1 MSGRSRHDQS
11 SKPLK
16 RNLTASNFRLADKL
30 RAYYRRITLSKPFT
44 RFYDRSANH
53 LTLGQR
59 GEREAERFLLRDG
72 WITIDR
78 GYSDHFGEIDLIMV
92 DRDTLVFV
100 EVKTRGRDDGTSPAE
115 AVDEVKIQRLTK
127 TAQGYI
133 RRLGLE
139 TCRVRFD
146 VVAILWPNLD
156 DSSPQIKHYRAAF
169 EPAGKFQMF

>member
-1 MSGRSRHDQS
+1 MSGPDQHDQS
-11 SKPLK
+11 SNPLK
-16 RNLTASNFRLADKL
+16 RNLTAPSFQISENL
-30 RAYYRRITLSKPFT
+30 RKYYRRITLSKPFT

-59 GEREAERFLLRDG
+59 GEREAERFLLRNG
-72 WITIDR
+72 WITVDR
-78 GYSDHFGEIDLIMV
+78 GYSDHFGEVDLIMV
-92 DRDTLVFV
+92 NRDTLVFV

-115 AVDEVKIQRLTK
+115 AVDDLKIQRLTK

-139 TCRVRFD
+139 TCRLRFD
-146 VVAILWPNLD
+146 VVAVLWPNPTD
-156 DSSPQIKHYRAAF
+156 PPQIEHYHAAF

>member
-1 MSGRSRHDQS
+1 MNGLKPSNRRSS
-11 SKPLK
+11 STQP
-16 RNLTASNFRLADKL
+16 NLSKTIRKCFRRL
-30 RAYYRRITLSKPFT
+30 TLSKPLT
-44 RFYDRSANH
+44 RLYDRSAKNI
-53 LTLGQR
+53 TLGQR
-59 GEREAERFLLRDG
+59 GEREAERFLLREG

-78 GYSDHFGEIDLIMV
+78 GYSDHFGEIDLVMA

-115 AVDEVKIQRLTK
+115 AIDQVKIQRLTK

-139 TCRVRFD
+139 TCRTRFD
-146 VVAILWPNLD
+146 VVAILWTDTGN
-156 DSSPQIKHYRAAF
+156 SPQIRHFQAAF

>member
-1 MSGRSRHDQS
+1 MSRLSQRDQVSNHSR
-11 SKPLK
+11 
-16 RNLTASNFRLADKL
+16 RNLFASGFRLSDSL
-30 RAYYRRITLSKPFT
+30 RKYYRRITLSEPFT

-59 GEREAERFLLRDG
+59 GEREAERFLLREG

-78 GYSDHFGEIDLIMV
+78 GYADHFGEIDLVMV
-92 DRDTLVFV
+92 DADTLVFV
-100 EVKTRGRDDGTSPAE
+100 EVKTRGSDDGTSPAE
-115 AVDEVKIQRLTK
+115 AVDELKIQRLTK

-146 VVAILWPNLD
+146 VVAILWPD
-156 DSSPQIKHYRAAF
+156 RKDSPQIEHYQAAF

>member
-1 MSGRSRHDQS
+1 MSGHSRRDQS
-11 SKPLK
+11 SNQLE
-16 RNLTASNFRLADKL
+16 RNLAASRLRLAEKL
-30 RAYYRRITLSKPFT
+30 RKCYRRVTLSKPFT
-44 RFYDRSANH
+44 RFYDRSTNH

-78 GYSDHFGEIDLIMV
+78 GYSDHFGEIDLVMV

-115 AVDEVKIQRLTK
+115 AVDDLKIQRLTK

-139 TCRVRFD
+139 TCRLRFD
-146 VVAILWPNLD
+146 VVAILWPHPD
-156 DSSPQIKHYRAAF
+156 DSPQIEHYRAAF

>member
-1 MSGRSRHDQS
+1 MNELKQLNRSS
-11 SKPLK
+11 SPRPSL
-16 RNLTASNFRLADKL
+16 SNAL
-30 RAYYRRITLSKPFT
+30 RKYYRRLTLSKPIT
-44 RFYDRSANH
+44 RLLDRSAKN

-59 GEREAERFLLRDG
+59 GEREAERFLLREG

-78 GYSDHFGEIDLIMV
+78 GYSDHFGEIDLIMA
-92 DRDTLVFV
+92 DQDTLVFV

-115 AVDEVKIQRLTK
+115 AVDEIKIERITK

-146 VVAILWPNLD
+146 VVAILWPDTNNPP
-156 DSSPQIKHYRAAF
+156 SVKHYQAAF

>member
-1 MSGRSRHDQS
+1 MNGLSRRDRSSNHS
-11 SKPLK
+11 K
-16 RNLTASNFRLADKL
+16 RNLTASSFRLSENL
-30 RAYYRRITLSKPFT
+30 RKYYRRITLSKPFT

-59 GEREAERFLLRDG
+59 GEREAERFLLREG

-78 GYSDHFGEIDLIMV
+78 GYSDHFGEIDLVMV
-92 DRDTLVFV
+92 DDDTLVFV

-146 VVAILWPNLD
+146 VVAISWPNT
-156 DSSPQIKHYRAAF
+156 SNPPQIKHYQAAF

>member
-1 MSGRSRHDQS
+1 MSGLGQRKQS
-11 SKPLK
+11 LNSTHA
-16 RNLTASNFRLADKL
+16 NSNASSFGLSDRLRK
-30 RAYYRRITLSKPFT
+30 YYRRITLSKPFT
-44 RFYDRSANH
+44 RFYDRSANQ

-92 DRDTLVFV
+92 ERETLVFV

-115 AVDEVKIQRLTK
+115 AVDEIKIQRLTK

-139 TCRVRFD
+139 TCRLRFD
-146 VVAILWPNLD
+146 VVAILWPNLAD
-156 DSSPQIKHYRAAF
+156 SPQIKHYRAAF
-169 EPAGKFQMF
+169 EPAGEFQMF

>member
-1 MSGRSRHDQS
+1 LNGLSQRDRRSNR
-11 SKPLK
+11 PE
-16 RNLTASNFRLADKL
+16 RNLTASGSRLSENL
-30 RAYYRRITLSKPFT
+30 RKYYRRITLSKPFT
-44 RFYDRSANH
+44 RFYDRSTNH

-59 GEREAERFLLRDG
+59 GEREAERFLLREG

-92 DRDTLVFV
+92 DGNTLVFV

-115 AVDEVKIQRLTK
+115 AVDEIKIQRLTK
-127 TAQGYI
+127 TSQGYI

-146 VVAILWPNLD
+146 VVAILWPVPND
-156 DSSPQIKHYRAAF
+156 SPQIEHYQAAF

>member
-1 MSGRSRHDQS
+1 MSGLSRRDQRSNLPKQ
-11 SKPLK
+11 
-16 RNLTASNFRLADKL
+16 NLTASRFRLSDNL
-30 RAYYRRITLSKPFT
+30 RKYYRRITLSKPFT

-72 WITIDR
+72 WITIAR
-78 GYSDHFGEIDLIMV
+78 GYSDHFGEIDLIMA

-115 AVDEVKIQRLTK
+115 AVDQVKIQRLTK
-127 TAQGYI
+127 TAQGYM

-146 VVAILWPNLD
+146 VVAILWPD
-156 DSSPQIKHYRAAF
+156 PEDSPQIEHYRAAF
-169 EPAGKFQMF
+169 EPAGEFQMF

>member
-1 MSGRSRHDQS
+1 MNGL
-11 SKPLK
+11 KPLN
-16 RNLTASNFRLADKL
+16 RRSSPPQADLSKTI
-30 RAYYRRITLSKPFT
+30 RKYYRRLTLCKPFT
-44 RFYDRSANH
+44 RLYDRSANN

-59 GEREAERFLLRDG
+59 GEREAERFLLREG

-78 GYSDHFGEIDLIMV
+78 SYSDHFGEIDLIMA
-92 DRDTLVFV
+92 DQDTLVFV

-115 AVDEVKIQRLTK
+115 AVDEIKIQRLTK

-139 TCRVRFD
+139 QCRVRFD
-146 VVAILWPNLD
+146 VVAILWPEAD
-156 DSSPQIKHYRAAF
+156 AAPEIKHFQAAF